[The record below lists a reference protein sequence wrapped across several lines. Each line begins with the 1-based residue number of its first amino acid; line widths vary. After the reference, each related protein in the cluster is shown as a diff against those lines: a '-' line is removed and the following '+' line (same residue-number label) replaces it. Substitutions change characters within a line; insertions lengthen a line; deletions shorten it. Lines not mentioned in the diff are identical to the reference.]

1 MIIRYLFGVPSICA
15 MTFLCMLSSA
25 HAQTSPSRV
34 EGPFA
39 GLFGGASPATHS
51 LDFRGSLFGV
61 YQKVSLPPELEQ
73 NSTLDP
79 RFTSSGTFAGT
90 SGSLNYIYGRRG
102 NHAFFDVDG
111 HGSIAEYSVLPDVP
125 QYTVAV
131 SAATGLFGQLTQKI
145 RYSTSATA
153 TYSPYYGYAPFSQ
166 AVVGSVDSTYLPPQ
180 FGFSSRNSSNVALN
194 TNAQLT
200 DQLTRRSSISA
211 VAGWVRFFVFDDTS
225 RGTQTF
231 SGRVNY
237 NYRVVRNLTVYVGYQ
252 LSETHYSDSGD
263 IGVSQGIDAGFN
275 YGEGL
280 TFRLGRHTT
289 ATFYGG
295 VTGAR
300 AIDSPTHY
308 AVTGRADIVHTLGR
322 TWSSSAGY
330 HRSFG
335 FIDLFSQPVLSDS
348 LTGTIAGLVAPRLN
362 SSSSVGWTRGRVGF
376 GGPDN
381 NLGASFASSTL
392 TLGVSRRF
400 GLYTQYVYYRYEV
413 PVGDFTRFDIPSNL
427 SRHAASIGLTLWV
440 PIFNNARSRRDSR

>member
-1 MIIRYLFGVPSICA
+1 V
-15 MTFLCMLSSA
+15 
-25 HAQTSPSRV
+25 
-34 EGPFA
+34 
-39 GLFGGASPATHS
+39 GL
-51 LDFRGSLFGV
+51 
-61 YQKVSLPPELEQ
+61 
-73 NSTLDP
+73 N
-79 RFTSSGTFAGT
+79 
-90 SGSLNYIYGRRG
+90 
-102 NHAFFDVDG
+102 
-111 HGSIAEYSVLPDVP
+111 
-125 QYTVAV
+125 
-131 SAATGLFGQLTQKI
+131 
-145 RYSTSATA
+145 TSAT
-153 TYSPYYGYAPFSQ
+153 
-166 AVVGSVDSTYLPPQ
+166 
-180 FGFSSRNSSNVALN
+180 
-194 TNAQLT
+194 LT

-211 VAGWVRFFVFDDTS
+211 VAGWVRFFVFDDAS
-225 RGTQTF
+225 RGAQTF

-252 LSETHYSDSGD
+252 LSETHYSDTGD
-263 IGVSQGIDAGFN
+263 VGVSQGIDAGFN
-275 YGEGL
+275 YAEGL

-300 AIDSPTHY
+300 AVDSPTHY

-348 LTGTIAGLVAPRLN
+348 LTGTVAGLVAPRLN

-376 GGPDN
+376 GGSNN
-381 NLGASFASSTL
+381 NLAATFASSTL

-427 SRHAASIGLTLWV
+427 SRHAASVGLTLWV